1 MTNRRRLLLGFTSLL
16 GARPVMA
23 ALSGA
28 DLATPLN
35 FGATAN
41 GEVKD
46 TKAIQAALDSVH
58 QSGGGTVRFPAGR
71 YLSGLLQLR
80 SNVSIWLD
88 NGATLLMSPDN
99 NDFIPTTADRPALAF
114 RAALLAGEDVES
126 VSIWGE
132 GVIECDRK
140 KRGGPKPISLLRCKR
155 ISIRD
160 ISILNSPNYTISLL
174 GCENVVID
182 GIEIRNSWADGID
195 PDCSRKVRISNCF
208 VESIDDSICLK
219 ASGALGEVS
228 ATDNVTVSNCVLRT
242 ASIHFKCGTESCRD
256 FSNIALSNCTFQG
269 GMGMRHGNPGLAFYT
284 VDGGA
289 LSNVTVD
296 NVVMQDVG
304 IPLAIRRGRRDRCKS
319 GVAGVLE
326 SIRIANIIARGAKLP
341 SVIAGLPD
349 APVRDVTIDGFSVAM
364 ARTDAV
370 VRELAEIPE
379 RLNAYP
385 DPTMFGLLPAHGLYI
400 RHAAEIKLRGMQLRA
415 AAEEQRAAI
424 VMDDVSACRIE
435 SLNATQVWLNNVQ
448 RSGIYGAVGKPKV
461 RVSGA
466 QSRELQ
472 LGADVQVTA
481 DADVPKGLL

>member
-1 MTNRRRLLLGFTSLL
+1 
-16 GARPVMA
+16 
-23 ALSGA
+23 
-28 DLATPLN
+28 
-35 FGATAN
+35 
-41 GEVKD
+41 
-46 TKAIQAALDSVH
+46 
-58 QSGGGTVRFPAGR
+58 
-71 YLSGLLQLR
+71 
-80 SNVSIWLD
+80 
-88 NGATLLMSPDN
+88 
-99 NDFIPTTADRPALAF
+99 
-114 RAALLAGEDVES
+114 
-126 VSIWGE
+126 
-132 GVIECDRK
+132 
-140 KRGGPKPISLLRCKR
+140 
-155 ISIRD
+155 
-160 ISILNSPNYTISLL
+160 
-174 GCENVVID
+174 
-182 GIEIRNSWADGID
+182 
-195 PDCSRKVRISNCF
+195 
-208 VESIDDSICLK
+208 
-219 ASGALGEVS
+219 
-228 ATDNVTVSNCVLRT
+228 
-242 ASIHFKCGTESCRD
+242 
-256 FSNIALSNCTFQG
+256 
-269 GMGMRHGNPGLAFYT
+269 
-284 VDGGA
+284 
-289 LSNVTVD
+289 
-296 NVVMQDVG
+296 
-304 IPLAIRRGRRDRCKS
+304 
-319 GVAGVLE
+319 VLE

-472 LGADVQVTA
+472 LGADVQVSA